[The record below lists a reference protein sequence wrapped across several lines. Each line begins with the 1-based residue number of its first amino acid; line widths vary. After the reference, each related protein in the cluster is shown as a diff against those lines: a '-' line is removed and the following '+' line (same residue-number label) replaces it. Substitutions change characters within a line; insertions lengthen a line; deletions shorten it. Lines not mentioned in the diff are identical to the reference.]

1 MKQISSFVLMAWMT
15 AFVFVSSQ
23 PAHSAAVIQVSDPSP
38 CLDSMETVP
47 VADDLMPILI
57 AMDGG
62 CQLPQQTVI
71 SI

>member
-1 MKQISSFVLMAWMT
+1 MKRISSFLLMGWMM
-15 AFVFVSSQ
+15 ALVFVLPQ
-23 PAHSAAVIQVSDPSP
+23 PARSAAMIHVSDPSL

-62 CQLPQQTVI
+62 CQVPQQTVI